1 MTLPASGPISFNA
14 INVELGVAGTTN
26 ANINQASYRTLAGVP
41 SGTISLSNFYGKSN
55 RVVISLTASGNNY
68 DVYANRGGS
77 YVAGTSDITV
87 TVPGTVGSAN
97 TGSYA
102 LLVPSAFSPTDTVT
116 LVNNGVIQGAGGAG
130 GRGAGTPSPGTGG
143 FTAGTAGSTGG
154 NAIYVNRPVT
164 ITNNGT
170 IASGGGGG
178 GGGAA
183 GFTSPAQWY
192 GGGGGGGGA
201 GTVGGAGGALG
212 NSYNIKPGFL
222 GGLGSAG
229 SAGTSPAGGAGGP
242 GAFANS
248 SDNNRSAGAGGV
260 GGGRGAAG
268 AGGGGVYL
276 LNGPTNPNPPSPAQP
291 GGATGY
297 YIIGGGFVTWP
308 AVGTR
313 QGNAG

>member
-1 MTLPASGPISFNA
+1 MTLPASGAISFNA
-14 INVELGVAGTTN
+14 INVELGVAGTTT

-55 RVVISLTASGNNY
+55 RVAISLTGSGNNY

-77 YVAGTSDITV
+77 YVPGISDITV
-87 TVPGTVGSAN
+87 TVPGTVGSAD
-97 TGSYA
+97 TSSYA
-102 LLVPSAFSPTDTVT
+102 MLVPSAFSPADTVRI
-116 LVNNGVIQGAGGAG
+116 VNNGVIQGAGGAG
-130 GRGAGTPSPGTGG
+130 GRGAGTPSPTTGG
-143 FTAGTAGSTGG
+143 FTPAIAGSTGG

-170 IASGGGGG
+170 IAAGGGGG

-183 GFTSPAQWY
+183 GFLSQNSWY

-201 GTVGGAGGALG
+201 GTNGGGGGTGG
-212 NSYNIKPGFL
+212 NYYNIKPGFF
-222 GGLGSAG
+222 GGASTPGSPGSSAG
-229 SAGTSPAGGAGGP
+229 GGGGGIGTYANPSLPGRSGGP
-242 GAFANS
+242 G
-248 SDNNRSAGAGGV
+248 GA

-268 AGGGGVYL
+268 AAGNAQSM
-276 LNGPTNPNPPSPAQP
+276 LNGPSNPNPPAPAQP
-291 GGATGY
+291 GGATGF